1 MTINKSEGLIL
12 KKIKWSETSNIIT
25 VYSEDFGKLKLLA
38 KGVQRPKSSFSGGL
52 ELFSSIDFVFYK
64 KEKKDLYILSSSE
77 LKTTNQLLFSSP
89 QKYGVASAGIELLDK
104 LISGEEKNEDIYF
117 LSMDF
122 LSEVQRND
130 EKNIK
135 KLLWAYALKL
145 FSYLGYKPR
154 FEECVICGKKEKS
167 LKVKSTGFSF
177 FSSERGGLV
186 CPDCASGD
194 SFYFR
199 LNQNE
204 ALWIK
209 KVLNTN
215 LKKAVE
221 YNLQNKEVKNI
232 GNLILDFLSYHAGL
246 GKELKSLE
254 FLKKISSAKVPS
266 ERRKIEKE
274 ATRSDG

>member
-117 LSMDF
+117 LSMT
-122 LSEVQRND
+122 LPSV
-130 EKNIK
+130 
-135 KLLWAYALKL
+135 L
-145 FSYLGYKPR
+145 FSR
-154 FEECVICGKKEKS
+154 
-167 LKVKSTGFSF
+167 
-177 FSSERGGLV
+177 
-186 CPDCASGD
+186 
-194 SFYFR
+194 
-199 LNQNE
+199 
-204 ALWIK
+204 
-209 KVLNTN
+209 
-215 LKKAVE
+215 
-221 YNLQNKEVKNI
+221 
-232 GNLILDFLSYHAGL
+232 
-246 GKELKSLE
+246 
-254 FLKKISSAKVPS
+254 
-266 ERRKIEKE
+266 
-274 ATRSDG
+274 